1 MHERPFRLMN
11 KKKMLFNS
19 AYDLAIRGLAV
30 LTLCA
35 AAASVAH
42 TEVTPLRNGWNVQS
56 GCKLQSDGTAISS
69 VAFKPEGWIATTVPS
84 TVFAAQI
91 AAGEVKDPDYG
102 INLRSAPGMTTK
114 TPVPQTGRGGQ
125 NGQNAQYDPGAAYQ
139 VGTNYSNSA
148 MPKDSPYQCAWWY
161 RKAFAIPA
169 ADKGKTQ
176 WLRFGGINYRAN
188 IWINGQQVA
197 DSKQVQG
204 AFQTFVFDV
213 TKYLLAG
220 KENVLAVETFAPT
233 ENDLAISWADW
244 SPLPPDKEMG
254 LWEKVD
260 LVTTGPVAVESPFVS
275 THFADPSLKEADLT
289 VYSELRNGSDKPVH
303 GTVSATLED
312 VHIEQSVDIGP
323 NEKKEVVFSPEQFSK
338 LKVHNP
344 RIWWPWQ
351 MGQPNLETV
360 SLRFT
365 EGGKVSDEVSTRYGI
380 REMTSELVDK
390 STEGDKIVPASTTSA
405 PEPTPAHGEER
416 EQKVY
421 RLYRVNG
428 KPILIRGGGWAPDM
442 MLRNDPAK
450 LREQF
455 RMVRDMGLNTI
466 RSEGKMETEDF
477 FHLADEQGVLVMIGW
492 TCCDRFERWT
502 RWTPENQQVAVA
514 SLHSQILRLRNHASV
529 LVWLNGSDN
538 PPTAAIEP
546 LYLKE
551 EADLHWPDPT
561 LSSATAKPTTVSG
574 ESGVKMNG
582 PYDYV
587 TPSYWLTDPKYG
599 GAWGFS
605 TEIGPGPA
613 IPTLDSMPKFL
624 PESAIWPHNDVWR
637 YHAGGGGFKDVT
649 VFNKAMDNIYG
660 LTKDA
665 VDYDRVSQTM
675 AYDGERAMFEA
686 YSRNKYHS
694 TGVIQWML
702 NNSWPS
708 MIWHLY
714 DYYLGTGG
722 GYYGTKKAD
731 EPLHIQYSY
740 DDHSIWVVN
749 STYNPVSDLTA
760 YTTIYDAHQ
769 AKLFD
774 NKATVNLSADGA
786 QRALPI
792 PDTVFATPSPLF
804 FVDLQLKNKAG
815 AVVSRNFYWVPSKNS
830 TYDWAKTRYTTSP
843 ILTYE
848 DMTALRTM
856 PEANIQTSLQ
866 MAGNKAEVH
875 LHNPS
880 KTLAFQVAVSADDAA
895 GLSITPV
902 LWSDNYVE
910 LTPGESITLS
920 ATLPAH
926 FQGKPVF
933 HVSGWNIATQTLHPT
948 VTATPATKASDKPS
962 E

>member
-1 MHERPFRLMN
+1 MRQQVFRFLDGKATPFTPVRGRQAL
-11 KKKMLFNS
+11 L
-19 AYDLAIRGLAV
+19 GLAA
-30 LTLCA
+30 LMLYATATA
-35 AAASVAH
+35 AIHA
-42 TEVTPLRNGWNVQS
+42 EVTPLREGWNVQS
-56 GCKLQSDGTAISS
+56 GCKIQADGATIST
-69 VAFKPEGWIATTVPS
+69 VAFKPEGWITATVPS
-84 TVFAAQI
+84 TVLAAQV
-91 AAGEVKDPDYG
+91 AAGQFKNPYFG
-102 INLRSAPGMTTK
+102 MNLRSIPGTSY
-114 TPVPQTGRGGQ
+114 PI
-125 NGQNAQYDPGAAYQ
+125 
-139 VGTNYSNSA
+139 GTNYANTA
-148 MPKDSPYQCAWWY
+148 MPADSPYHCTWWY
-161 RKAFAIPA
+161 RKTFSLPA
-169 ADKGKTQ
+169 TDKGKTQ
-176 WLRFGGINYRAN
+176 WLRFSGINYRAN
-188 IWINGQQVA
+188 IWINGKQIA

-204 AFQTFVFDV
+204 AFQTFEFDV
-213 TKYLLAG
+213 TKYLVAG
-220 KENVLAVETFAPT
+220 KQNTLAVETFAPT
-233 ENDLAISWADW
+233 ETDLAISWADW

-260 LVTTGPVAVESPFVS
+260 LVTTGPVAVESPLVS
-275 THFADPSLKEADLT
+275 THFVDQSLKEADLT
-289 VYSELRNGSDKPVH
+289 VYGVIRNGSDKDVH
-303 GTVSATLED
+303 GTLTATLQGT
-312 VHIEQSVDIGP
+312 HIEQPVDIGP
-323 NEKKEVVFSPEQFSK
+323 NEKKAVVFSPDQFPK
-338 LKVHNP
+338 LKIHNP

-351 MGQPNLETV
+351 MGRPNLETV

-365 EGGKVSDEVSTRYGI
+365 EGGKTSDEVTTRYGI
-380 REMTSELVDK
+380 REMTSELIDN
-390 STEGDKIVPASTTSA
+390 STQGDKIIPASTTLEPEDA
-405 PEPTPAHGEER
+405 PPARGE
-416 EQKVY
+416 QPQLNVY

-428 KPILIRGGGWAPDM
+428 KPILIRGGGWASDM
-442 MLRNDPAK
+442 MLRNDPVR

-477 FHLADEQGVLVMIGW
+477 LHLADEQGILVMIGW

-529 LVWLNGSDN
+529 FVWLNGSDN

-551 EADLHWPDPT
+551 EAELHWPNPT
-561 LSSATAKPTTVSG
+561 LSSATAKRTTVSG

-587 TPSYWLTDPKYG
+587 TPAYWLTDPKYG

-624 PESAIWPHNDVWR
+624 PASSIWPHDEVWR

-660 LTKDA
+660 PSRDA
-665 VDYDRVSQTM
+665 VDYDRVSQAM

-686 YSRNKYHS
+686 YNGNKYHS

-708 MIWHLY
+708 QIWHLY
-714 DYYLGTGG
+714 DYYLGAGG
-722 GYYGTKKAD
+722 GYYGTKKAN

-749 STYNPVSDLTA
+749 STYSTAADLTA
-760 YTTIYDAHQ
+760 YATVYDAHQ

-774 NKATVNLSADGA
+774 DKATVSLSADGT

-792 PDTVFATPSPLF
+792 PDTVFATPTPLF
-804 FVDLQLKNKAG
+804 LVDLQLKNKTG
-815 AVVSRNFYWVPSKNS
+815 AVVSRNFYWLPAKNS
-830 TYDWAKTRYTTSP
+830 TYDWAKTRYTTTP

-848 DMTALRTM
+848 DMTALRTL
-856 PEANIQTSLQ
+856 PEANIQSSLQ
-866 MAGNKAEVH
+866 VVGNKTEVH

-880 KTLAFQVAVSADDAA
+880 KALAFQIAVSADNAA
-895 GLSITPV
+895 GVSITPV
-902 LWSDNYVE
+902 LWSDNYVQ
-910 LTPGESITLS
+910 LMPGESLTLS
-920 ATLPAH
+920 ASMPAH
-926 FQGKPVF
+926 LDGKPIF
-933 HVSGWNIATQTLHPT
+933 RISGWNIATQTLQPA
-948 VTATPATKASDKPS
+948 VAAAPATSAKPA

>member
-1 MHERPFRLMN
+1 MRQLHGFLDA
-11 KKKMLFNS
+11 KAMLFPS
-19 AYDLAIRGLAV
+19 ARARRVLCGFAAMLVCALAARA
-30 LTLCA
+30 
-35 AAASVAH
+35 
-42 TEVTPLRNGWNVQS
+42 EVTPLRTGWNLGS
-56 GCKLQSDGTAISS
+56 GCTVKGDGASISTTAYKT
-69 VAFKPEGWIATTVPS
+69 VGWISATVPTTVL
-84 TVFAAQI
+84 AAQV
-91 AAGEVKDPDYG
+91 AAGEFKDPDYG
-102 INLRSAPGMTTK
+102 TNLRDIPGTK
-114 TPVPQTGRGGQ
+114 YAIGS
-125 NGQNAQYDPGAAYQ
+125 
-139 VGTNYSNSA
+139 NYSTQP
-148 MPKDSPYQCAWWY
+148 MPADSPYHCAWWY
-161 RKAFAIPA
+161 RKAFAVPA
-169 ADKGKTQ
+169 ADKGKTE

-188 IWINGQQVA
+188 VWINGQKVA
-197 DSKQVQG
+197 DSNQIQG
-204 AFQTFVFDV
+204 AFTAFELDV
-213 TKYLLAG
+213 TKYLVAG

-260 LVTTGPVAVESPFVS
+260 LVTTGSVAVESPFVS
-275 THFADPSLKEADLT
+275 THFADASLKEADLT

-303 GTVSATLED
+303 GILSATLED
-312 VHIEQSVDIGP
+312 TRIEQPVDIAP
-323 NEKKEVVFSPEQFSK
+323 NETKEVVFSPDAFPK
-338 LKVHNP
+338 LKVKNP

-351 MGQPNLETV
+351 MGQPNLETL
-360 SLRFT
+360 SLSFT
-365 EGGKVSDEVSTRYGI
+365 EGGKVSDTVSTRYGI
-380 REMTSELVDK
+380 REITSELIDR
-390 STEGDKIVPASTTSA
+390 STKGDQIVPAKADVPA
-405 PEPTPAHGEER
+405 PPPPARGEER
-416 EQKVY
+416 AQQVY

-442 MLRNDPAK
+442 MLRDDPAK
-450 LREQF
+450 LSEEF

-466 RSEGKMETEDF
+466 RSEGKMEREDF
-477 FHLADEQGVLVMIGW
+477 FRFADERGVLVMIGW

-514 SLHSQILRLRNHASV
+514 SLHSQIERLRNHPSM

-538 PPTAAIEP
+538 PPTADIEP

-551 EADLHWPDPT
+551 EANLHFPVPT
-561 LSSATAKPTTVSG
+561 LSSATAKPTAVSG

-587 TPSYWLTDPKYG
+587 APAYWEIDPKYG

-613 IPTLDSMPKFL
+613 IPTIDSQRKFL
-624 PESAIWPHNDVWR
+624 PESDIWPHDDNWR

-660 LTKDA
+660 PAKDA

-675 AYDGERAMFEA
+675 TYDGERAMFEA

-714 DYYLGTGG
+714 DYYLGAGG

-749 STYNPVSDLTA
+749 STYAPAAGLTA
-760 YTTIYDAHQ
+760 YATVYDAHLG
-769 AKLFD
+769 KLFD
-774 NKATVNLSADGA
+774 DKAAVQIGADGA
-786 QRALPI
+786 ERVLPI
-792 PDTVFATPSPLF
+792 ADSVFAGDSSMY

-815 AVVSRNFYWVPSKNS
+815 VVVSKNFYWVPAKAS
-830 TYDWAKTRYTTSP
+830 TYDWARTRYTTSP

-848 DMTALRTM
+848 NMTALRAL
-856 PEANIQTSLQ
+856 PQVNIEATLR
-866 MAGNKAEVH
+866 MVGDKAEVH

-880 KTLAFQVAVSADDAA
+880 KSLAFQVAVSMDNAA

-902 LWSDNYVE
+902 MWSDNYVE
-910 LTPGESITLS
+910 LTPGESVTLTAS
-920 ATLPAH
+920 MPAH
-926 FQGKPVF
+926 LPSKPVF
-933 HVSGWNIATQTLHPT
+933 RVSGWNIATQTLHPAAAAAPT
-948 VTATPATKASDKPS
+948 TKAGDKPA

>member
-1 MHERPFRLMN
+1 MRQQQFRFLR
-11 KKKMLFNS
+11 S
-19 AYDLAIRGLAV
+19 LAA
-30 LTLCA
+30 LTLCTA
-35 AAASVAH
+35 ATAGIRA
-42 TEVTPLRNGWNVQS
+42 EVTPLREGWNVQS
-56 GCKLQSDGTAISS
+56 GCKIQADGVAIST
-69 VAFKPEGWIATTVPS
+69 VAFKPEGWITATVPS
-84 TVFAAQI
+84 TVLAAQV
-91 AAGEVKDPDYG
+91 AAGQFKNPYFG
-102 INLRSAPGMTTK
+102 MNLRSIPGTSY
-114 TPVPQTGRGGQ
+114 P
-125 NGQNAQYDPGAAYQ
+125 
-139 VGTNYSNSA
+139 VGTNYANTA
-148 MPKDSPYQCAWWY
+148 MPADSPYHCAWWY
-161 RKAFAIPA
+161 RKTFSVPA
-169 ADKGKTQ
+169 ADKGKKQ

-188 IWINGQQVA
+188 IWINGKLVA

-204 AFQTFVFDV
+204 AFETFEFDV
-213 TKYLLAG
+213 TKYLVAG
-220 KENVLAVETFAPT
+220 KQNTLAVETFAPT
-233 ENDLAISWADW
+233 ETDLAISWADW

-260 LVTTGPVAVESPFVS
+260 LVTTGPVAVESPLVA
-275 THFADPSLKEADLT
+275 THFVDQSLKEADLT
-289 VYSELRNGSDKPVH
+289 VYGVIRNGSDKDVH
-303 GTVSATLED
+303 GTLTATLQGT
-312 VHIEQSVDIGP
+312 HIEQPVDIGP
-323 NEKKEVVFSPEQFSK
+323 NETKEVTFSPDQFSK
-338 LKVHNP
+338 LKVRNP

-351 MGQPNLETV
+351 MGQPNLETM

-365 EGGKVSDEVSTRYGI
+365 EGGKTSDEVTTRYGI
-380 REMTSELVDK
+380 REMTSELIDK
-390 STEGDKIVPASTTSA
+390 TSQGDKIIPASTTQEPEAA
-405 PEPTPAHGEER
+405 PPARGE
-416 EQKVY
+416 QPPLNVY

-442 MLRNDPAK
+442 MLRNDPEK

-477 FHLADEQGVLVMIGW
+477 LHLADEQGILVMIGW

-502 RWTPENQQVAVA
+502 RWTPENQEVAIA

-529 LVWLNGSDN
+529 FVWLNGSDN

-551 EADLHWPDPT
+551 EAELHWPNPT
-561 LSSATAKPTTVSG
+561 LSSATAKRTTVSG

-587 TPSYWLTDPKYG
+587 TPAYWLTDPKYG

-624 PESAIWPHNDVWR
+624 PASSIWPHDDVWR

-660 LTKDA
+660 PARDA
-665 VDYDRVSQTM
+665 VDYDRVSQAM

-686 YSRNKYHS
+686 YNGNKYHS

-708 MIWHLY
+708 QIWHLY
-714 DYYLGTGG
+714 DYYLGAGG
-722 GYYGTKKAD
+722 GYYGTKKAN

-740 DDHSIWVVN
+740 DDHSIWVIN
-749 STYNPVSDLTA
+749 STYSPAADLTA
-760 YTTIYDAHQ
+760 YATVYDAHQ

-774 NKATVNLSADGA
+774 DKATVSLSADGT

-815 AVVSRNFYWVPSKNS
+815 AVVSRNFYWLPAKNS
-830 TYDWAKTRYTTSP
+830 TYDWAKTRYTTTP

-848 DMTALRTM
+848 DMTALRTL
-856 PEANIQTSLQ
+856 PEVNIQASLQ
-866 MAGNKAEVH
+866 MVGNKAEVR

-880 KTLAFQVAVSADDAA
+880 KSLAFQVAVSVDNAA
-895 GLSITPV
+895 GVSITPV
-902 LWSDNYVE
+902 LWSDNYVQ
-910 LTPGESITLS
+910 LMPGESITLGAS
-920 ATLPAH
+920 LPAH
-926 FQGKPVF
+926 LDGKPVF
-933 HVSGWNIATQTLHPT
+933 RVSGWNIATQTLHPAAAPT
-948 VTATPATKASDKPS
+948 TSAKSGD
-962 E
+962 